1 MNDKGSD
8 RSLGQN
14 WVRPDSKTR
23 CTGEMDEDERAGPL
37 TSETAR
43 KVKLVFAGTLCC
55 IFLEQRH
62 RRTMIKGLGAAIV
75 LGGGSRSLLMK
86 GKREKL
92 CIEWRENCEP

>member
-1 MNDKGSD
+1 MIKEAT
-8 RSLGQN
+8 RSELGPS
-14 WVRPDSKTR
+14 RS
-23 CTGEMDEDERAGPL
+23 CTGEMDEKERAGPL

-75 LGGGSRSLLMK
+75 STRGRRPFLIDE
-86 GKREKL
+86 RET
-92 CIEWRENCEP
+92 